1 MASEAPQPQSYP
13 IENPAVAQVL
23 ANVPPAERAGLLD
36 LRQLIFD
43 VAARDPD
50 IGPLEETLK
59 WGQPAYFTAATK
71 SGTTLRL
78 GLPKTG
84 GFAMLCH
91 CQTTVISDFRA
102 LFGDDFIYDGN
113 RAVVFSAGET
123 LPTDKIA
130 LLISAALR
138 YHLK

>member
-1 MASEAPQPQSYP
+1 MASEASQPNISH
-13 IENPAVAQVL
+13 IKNPAVAQ
-23 ANVPPAERAGLLD
+23 AFAGFPPLERAGLLT

-43 VAARDPD
+43 VVARDAD

-59 WGQPAYFTAATK
+59 WGQPAYLTTATK

-84 GFAMLCH
+84 GFAILCH

-113 RAVVFSAGET
+113 RAVVFST
-123 LPTDKIA
+123 SDTVPKDKLA
-130 LLISAALR
+130 LLVSAALR

>member
-1 MASEAPQPQSYP
+1 MASEASQSQTSH
-13 IENPAVAQVL
+13 IDNPMVAQVF
-23 ANVPPAERAGLLD
+23 ADFPAMERAGLLV

-43 VAARDPD
+43 VAARDAE

-59 WGQPAYFTAATK
+59 WGQPAYMTSTTR

-84 GFAMLCH
+84 GFAILCH

-102 LFGDDFIYDGN
+102 LFGDDFTYDGT
-113 RAVVFSAGET
+113 RAVVFSSNDT

-130 LLISAALR
+130 LLISAAFR

>member
-1 MASEAPQPQSYP
+1 MASETSQPHVYD
-13 IENPAVAQVL
+13 IDNPAVAQVF
-23 ANVPPAERAGLLD
+23 AEFSPFERVGLLG

-43 VAARDPD
+43 VAARDAD
-50 IGPLEETLK
+50 IGQIEETLK
-59 WGQPAYFTAATK
+59 WGQPAYLPSKTK

-84 GFAMLCH
+84 GFAILVH

-102 LFGDDFIYDGN
+102 LFGDDFAYDGN
-113 RAVVFSAGET
+113 RAVVFSKGDVVQ
-123 LPTDKIA
+123 TDKLV
-130 LLISAALR
+130 LLVSAALR

>member
-1 MASEAPQPQSYP
+1 MGSEASQSQTFH
-13 IENPAVAQVL
+13 ISNPAVAQVF
-23 ANVPPAERAGLLD
+23 ASFPPAERAGLLA
-36 LRQLIFD
+36 LRQLIFE
-43 VAARDPD
+43 VAACNPD
-50 IGPLEETLK
+50 VGPLEETLK
-59 WGQPAYFTAATK
+59 WGQPAYLTAATK

-102 LFGDDFIYDGN
+102 LFGDDFTYDGN
-113 RAVVFSAGET
+113 RAVVFSTGET